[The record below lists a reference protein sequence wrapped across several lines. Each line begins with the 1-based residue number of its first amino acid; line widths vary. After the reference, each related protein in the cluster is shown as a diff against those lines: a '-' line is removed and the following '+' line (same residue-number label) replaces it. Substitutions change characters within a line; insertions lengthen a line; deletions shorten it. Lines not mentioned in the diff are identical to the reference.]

1 MSSALL
7 VALARCTSILPRT
20 CDAGCANRP
29 TATRARPRG
38 EIRRSQILDAATE
51 VFLENGY
58 GGATID
64 LVVERAGASKA
75 TVYSFF
81 GGKDG
86 LFAAMVEERCER
98 ILSAFG
104 DPEVADSNVLSA
116 LTHIARRYVEVVLAP
131 DAVGLYRMI
140 IAEGARFPELT
151 RTFFRIGPDRTNSH
165 LARKLSVWR
174 ERGLIRLDDPQLA
187 AVQFFDSF
195 SGDLHRRA
203 MAGVIPKNVRAAI
216 QRSIDHAVQI
226 FWNGIRVDGRR
237 A

>member
-1 MSSALL
+1 M
-7 VALARCTSILPRT
+7 P
-20 CDAGCANRP
+20 G
-29 TATRARPRG
+29 TATPTVRRTRPRG

-86 LFAAMVEERCER
+86 LFAAIVEERCER

-104 DPEVADSNVLSA
+104 DPEVVDSDVLSA
-116 LTHIARRYVEVVLAP
+116 LAHIARRYMEVVMAP
-131 DAVGLYRMI
+131 DVVGFYRLI
-140 IAEGARFPELT
+140 IGEGVRFPELA
-151 RTFFRIGPDRTNSH
+151 RTFHRLGPDRTNAH
-165 LARKLSVWR
+165 LAGMLAVWR

-187 AVQFFDSF
+187 AVQFFDSV

-203 MAGVIPKNVRAAI
+203 MAGIIPKNVRTVI
-216 QRSIDHAVQI
+216 KRRVDNAVKV
-226 FWNGIRVDGRR
+226 FWNGIGVDGHP

>member
-1 MSSALL
+1 M
-7 VALARCTSILPRT
+7 P
-20 CDAGCANRP
+20 G
-29 TATRARPRG
+29 TATPTVRRTRPRG

-86 LFAAMVEERCER
+86 LFAAIVEERCER

-104 DPEVADSNVLSA
+104 DPEVVDSDVLSA
-116 LTHIARRYVEVVLAP
+116 LAHIARRYMEVVMAP
-131 DAVGLYRMI
+131 DVVGFYRLI
-140 IAEGARFPELT
+140 IGEGVRFPELA
-151 RTFFRIGPDRTNSH
+151 RTFHRLGPDRTNAH
-165 LARKLSVWR
+165 LAGMLSVWR

-187 AVQFFDSF
+187 AVQFFDSV

-203 MAGVIPKNVRAAI
+203 MAGIIPKNVRTVI
-216 QRSIDHAVQI
+216 KRRIDNAVKV
-226 FWNGIRVDGRR
+226 FWNGIGVDGHP